1 MRMGFDFGAGERRL
15 VDYTRRVA
23 HHNVVHIGL
32 EKLEL
37 KPQLLSDTLIES
49 MFGIVEANKH
59 RVVVDKPYPEVRW
72 TATSNT

>member
-1 MRMGFDFGAGERRL
+1 MGFDFGAGERRM

-23 HHNVVHIGL
+23 RYNVVHTGL

-37 KPQLLSDTLIES
+37 KP
-49 MFGIVEANKH
+49 H